1 MIEETLNKALDYT
14 RGNNTYLQCVNNN
27 LENAALAVRNME
39 SGLRGDFQDLRS
51 DFQTAAVGLY
61 NQGQEIR
68 NDIQASTAM
77 NINAIQGMA
86 MGLTSD
92 IRESTYAVVA
102 SQQMLANTFNQGF
115 SSVNNTINLGLG
127 LVGNKIDVLSKDIS
141 SKLYEIQ
148 DVLEH
153 PRLTETRELYH
164 RALGRYKKGF
174 YEEALEDCIAALEID
189 KTDYI
194 SWYLLGLIYLFG
206 AGENGNVINLDKAEE
221 AFANA
226 AKYIKPDIPK
236 SNETQLMASEI
247 FYHLGFTRLAKSN
260 DFLVENK
267 IEDSNTK
274 LLEAQNA
281 TAQAYSLSKENLIA
295 GYEYAKELHF
305 LGKDSD
311 SLKLLEELIRAE
323 KNFALKTV
331 NDKNF
336 ESLWTD
342 IEKIIE
348 RLKLEVCKPV
358 TKKLK
363 ETIDFYENKL
373 KADDEI
379 ANHILYYKGQPNIEI
394 FLYKSNELRRIY
406 NDIETKDYFTVLS
419 LNMQLKSDLEDFE
432 NFINTIIHDTKKEI
446 KEKEEER
453 RRLLYEERRQQEERE
468 WQEREERRRQEEEE
482 RRRQE
487 EEEERKRQEERKREE
502 ERSKTI
508 GGVITG
514 IVTGVIIGIISMC
527 IASNTNLAWLLLIFS
542 LIFAVFFTGTI
553 LDIEGCFVKVLLFI
567 VIVPLYIL
575 ISMLLAFLPM
585 IGFPVVMLIGGIVGY
600 FCS

>member
-39 SGLRGDFQDLRS
+39 SGLRGEIQDLRS

-86 MGLTSD
+86 MGITSD

-174 YEEALEDCIAALEID
+174 YEESLEDCIAALEID

-281 TAQAYSLSKENLIA
+281 TAQAYSLSKKNLIA

-348 RLKLEVCKPV
+348 RLKLEVCNPV

-453 RRLLYEERRQQEERE
+453 RRLLYEERR
-468 WQEREERRRQEEEE
+468 RQEEEE
-482 RRRQE
+482 HRKRVEKLKR
-487 EEEERKRQEERKREE
+487 EEEERKRDENCNLLKQ
-502 ERSKTI
+502 
-508 GGVITG
+508 GVR
-514 IVTGVIIGIISMC
+514 
-527 IASNTNLAWLLLIFS
+527 N
-542 LIFAVFFTGTI
+542 
-553 LDIEGCFVKVLLFI
+553 E
-567 VIVPLYIL
+567 
-575 ISMLLAFLPM
+575 
-585 IGFPVVMLIGGIVGY
+585 
-600 FCS
+600 